1 MWSAVRRGEH
11 ATLELLATFLA
22 RLRFHTHNAVLQY
35 IFDHRNGSQLQRW
48 LISRFVGCVHVPSH
62 VAKL

>member
-1 MWSAVRRGEH
+1 M
-11 ATLELLATFLA
+11 TLELLATFLA

-48 LISRFVGCVHVPSH
+48 LISRFVGCVHVPSR